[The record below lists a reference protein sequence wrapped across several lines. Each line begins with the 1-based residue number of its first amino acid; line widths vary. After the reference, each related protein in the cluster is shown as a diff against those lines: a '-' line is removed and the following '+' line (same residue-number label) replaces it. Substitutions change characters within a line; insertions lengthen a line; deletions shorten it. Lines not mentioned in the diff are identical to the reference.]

1 MRRREG
7 WIWKKKV
14 RKRIRGEEKDPK
26 GLKDENR
33 IEERSRIRKRR
44 DRIWNIEETD
54 WEEWEEE
61 KEGDREATG
70 RE

>member
-44 DRIWNIEETD
+44 RMRRR
-54 WEEWEEE
+54 
-61 KEGDREATG
+61 KRGG
-70 RE
+70 